1 MKKVIKLTENDLT
14 HIVKRVMSE
23 QILRKNTILNRRR
36 TINEFY
42 LPIIQQGDDV
52 CDIVCERKQ
61 AKFGSNGD
69 VVKLIQH
76 GLSKCGFNVKREG
89 GGILK
94 GCKDDPKNCD
104 GLFRSETKKAVE
116 EFQAA
121 NKLPVDGSVGKSTLM
136 QLYKNKCISFKDCGC
151 QTKDQST
158 LPKKDQSTI
167 PDKESFLDGVDC
179 DELIACLKKFI
190 VGDNGKKLDSIPV
203 VNLEVCLSKK
213 GALPKKGTLP
223 KKTPDKNLCVFGQE
237 ICPSTLNCMPSPNTQ
252 NPCRTPMGKYCIST
266 GCTKALQ

>member
-14 HIVKRVMSE
+14 HIVKRVMNE
-23 QILRKNTILNRRR
+23 QILRKKTILNRRR
-36 TINEFY
+36 TINEAY
-42 LPIIQQGDDV
+42 LPIIQQGDDI

-104 GLFRSETKKAVE
+104 GLFRGETKKAVE

-121 NKLPVDGSVGKSTLM
+121 NKLTADGSVGKSTIM
-136 QLYKNKCISFKDCGC
+136 KLYDNKCITFKDCGC
-151 QTKDQST
+151 QTQDT
-158 LPKKDQSTI
+158 EDQSTI
-167 PDKESFLDGVDC
+167 PEKESFLDGVDC
-179 DELIACLKKFI
+179 DELIDCLKKLM

-203 VNLEVCLSKK
+203 FNLELCLSKK
-213 GALPKKGTLP
+213 TPLPKKNLLP
-223 KKTPDKNLCVFGQE
+223 KKEGSRCVWQGKT
-237 ICPSTLNCMPSPNTQ
+237 CPSTLNCMPSTGGV
-252 NPCRTPMGKYCIST
+252 NPCQTFMGKYCIST